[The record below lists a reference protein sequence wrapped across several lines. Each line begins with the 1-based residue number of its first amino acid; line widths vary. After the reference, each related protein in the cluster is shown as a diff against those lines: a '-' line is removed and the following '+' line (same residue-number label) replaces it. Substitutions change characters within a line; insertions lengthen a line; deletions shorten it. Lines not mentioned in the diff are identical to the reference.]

1 MSEGGEGGDSGGV
14 ALTANLHVDHNPLCL
29 IGVYQVKCGG
39 NLKHSVSYSVK
50 RKKCRRLN
58 IQYQQILCW
67 LWLYS
72 FVNNFS
78 SPLRL
83 LRSLMPCICNSSYS
97 CPIMW
102 SVRLHAYLHVIYHI
116 DNLKWSL
123 ICSAHFLSSS
133 MSCWDSLSP
142 PTTPWALHH
151 CESTGTIVKP
161 IINSLQLQSHK
172 ELFSARSDD

>member
-1 MSEGGEGGDSGGV
+1 MIEIQG
-14 ALTANLHVDHNPLCL
+14 TAFTADLHVDHNPLCL
-29 IGVYQVKCGG
+29 IAGYQVKCGD

-50 RKKCRRLN
+50 HKNIDNWISDINRFSLDFDSILIRRTFHFPSRYCSL
-58 IQYQQILCW
+58 
-67 LWLYS
+67 
-72 FVNNFS
+72 F
-78 SPLRL
+78 
-83 LRSLMPCICNSSYS
+83 SLMPCICNSSYS

-102 SVRLHAYLHVIYHI
+102 SVWLYAYLHVIYHI

-123 ICSAHFLSSS
+123 ICSAHFLSGS

-142 PTTPWALHH
+142 PITPWALHH